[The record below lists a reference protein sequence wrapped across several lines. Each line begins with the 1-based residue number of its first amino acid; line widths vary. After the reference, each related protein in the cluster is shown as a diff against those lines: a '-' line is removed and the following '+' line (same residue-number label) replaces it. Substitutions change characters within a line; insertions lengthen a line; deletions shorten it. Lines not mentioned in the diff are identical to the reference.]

1 VFAVRDPFERVNKRR
16 EEHGYNMTYVETN
29 DVEFQV
35 MGSCASLG
43 IPGYS
48 RNWASTEGFSA
59 NPHRSWDSNDDL
71 ALIGKLR
78 ERIQGSDFNLAT
90 FLAEGRESLSTI
102 ANAASRIYRA
112 AKSLRKGD
120 VVSAGRHLLVDKKR
134 LSKNLAKGEVTEHWF
149 ASNWLQLQYGWL
161 PLIHD
166 VFSATQHLAA
176 MQSRPMVM
184 NYRAMR
190 KLRGTPVP
198 GTSGWIASGSSIL
211 QGQFKA
217 KLTHIN
223 EAALVGLEDPL
234 STAWEL
240 VPYSFVADWFLP
252 IGDYLSA
259 SALSRALTGT
269 FVKTRFDRVH
279 LEGMTRENLPGSDP
293 VFWVFPLESWFHRYG
308 TLERVVTTSL
318 EVPLPSFKGRDK
330 IASWVHAINS
340 VALLTNAFP
349 RFGNR

>member
-1 VFAVRDPFERVNKRR
+1 
-16 EEHGYNMTYVETN
+16 
-29 DVEFQV
+29 
-35 MGSCASLG
+35 
-43 IPGYS
+43 
-48 RNWASTEGFSA
+48 
-59 NPHRSWDSNDDL
+59 
-71 ALIGKLR
+71 
-78 ERIQGSDFNLAT
+78 
-90 FLAEGRESLSTI
+90 
-102 ANAASRIYRA
+102 
-112 AKSLRKGD
+112 
-120 VVSAGRHLLVDKKR
+120 
-134 LSKNLAKGEVTEHWF
+134 
-149 ASNWLQLQYGWL
+149 
-161 PLIHD
+161 
-166 VFSATQHLAA
+166 
-176 MQSRPMVM
+176 
-184 NYRAMR
+184 MR
-190 KLRGTPVP
+190 KLKGTPVP

-223 EAALVGLEDPL
+223 EATLVGLEDPL